1 MCACACDV
9 TCLVIRGCHIGGGGF
24 VSCRCMRVLVAD
36 FVVAGGGEAK
46 WRMGGGAIIFEL
58 INETHA
64 DLIPECFCRT
74 TLEKQLM
81 FFLLLA
87 GCHWQQQPHFSTLLF
102 HLSHSISLHQNHD
115 DGDGGGEMAMTASNK
130 SKRKKT
136 KTL

>member
-1 MCACACDV
+1 MFGDKGMSHWWGGICFLSMYACV
-9 TCLVIRGCHIGGGGF
+9 GCRFCGG
-24 VSCRCMRVLVAD
+24 R
-36 FVVAGGGEAK
+36 GGEAK